1 MAAAD
6 VLPSYEQATRS
17 RSSTASPF
25 RSRSSTVSPFLED
38 TESTERNG
46 IPVRTR
52 RSMEDELR
60 PLPDR
65 WAREFDP
72 ATGHQFF
79 VDTVSAPPRAIWH
92 HPHDDNVYMSSI
104 SDAEREAINSSF
116 PNNPHGSVPIHALDG
131 GQAHHPRC
139 FASRI
144 KDTLTRRHSSESNPH
159 HTHSKIHAQQ
169 LGTIPTETEQDME
182 REMHRQHLLLRRAM
196 TNAMNTSEAQLLGQ
210 DDTETNVYL
219 EPPGH
224 MFPGVDTARVR
235 HLSPYFS
242 EVFYEPDPVDKS
254 DRFPGPEGRYL
265 RPRGEMYGY
274 GYGGYGCGKWGG
286 GRWSKPEGEPE
297 RGRTLRRGTV
307 RKARSEG
314 GGREVDG
321 QPLRMRTGSRSHSR
335 TSSRAGFKRGLLALP
350 MMAPM
355 FGGMVL
361 GSLMV

>member
-1 MAAAD
+1 
-6 VLPSYEQATRS
+6 
-17 RSSTASPF
+17 
-25 RSRSSTVSPFLED
+25 
-38 TESTERNG
+38 
-46 IPVRTR
+46 
-52 RSMEDELR
+52 MEDELR

-92 HPHDDNVYMSSI
+92 HPYDDDIYMSSI
-104 SDAEREAINSSF
+104 SDAEREAINSCF
-116 PNNPHGSVPIHALDG
+116 PNNPHASVPIHAVDG
-131 GQAHHPRC
+131 EEAHHPRS

-144 KDTLTRRHSSESNPH
+144 KDTLTRRHSSEESNPH
-159 HTHSKIHAQQ
+159 HAHDQQQ
-169 LGTIPTETEQDME
+169 LGTIPTETEQDLEM
-182 REMHRQHLLLRRAM
+182 EMHRQHLLLRRAM
-196 TNAMNTSEAQLLGQ
+196 TDAMNTSKAQLLGQ
-210 DDTETNVYL
+210 DDTGTNVYL

-286 GRWSKPEGEPE
+286 GRW
-297 RGRTLRRGTV
+297 
-307 RKARSEG
+307 
-314 GGREVDG
+314 
-321 QPLRMRTGSRSHSR
+321 MRTGSRSRSR
-335 TSSRAGFKRGLLALP
+335 TGFRRGLLALP
-350 MMAPM
+350 MMAPL
-355 FGGMVL
+355 FGGMAL